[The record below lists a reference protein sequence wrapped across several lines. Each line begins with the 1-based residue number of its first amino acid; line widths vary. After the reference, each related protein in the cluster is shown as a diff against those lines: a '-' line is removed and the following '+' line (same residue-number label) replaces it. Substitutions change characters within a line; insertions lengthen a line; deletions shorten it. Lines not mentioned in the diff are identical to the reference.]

1 LDNRVRELRH
11 DSWSAPIEATER
23 EGLCRALE
31 HGDVLHLPRLNFP
44 LLDSERRF
52 LDERWSGEGRKNISL
67 PPEATAVRGA
77 KGAPEEL
84 AGLAEMI
91 GRYASLAAGLVDNLC
106 PGYRGRF
113 KAGATSFRPC
123 AIENRGQSW
132 RHDDTRMHVD
142 SFPSNPMQGRRIL
155 RVFTNLHPQ
164 GLARTWLIGERF
176 PEYSQRFLPRA
187 KPAVPGASWAMNALG
202 ITKSRRS
209 AYDHL
214 MLQLHDAAKADSDFQ
229 RSAPRQEFG
238 FPAGS
243 TWICFTD
250 CVVHAATS
258 GQYALEQTLY
268 VDVEAMEDRG
278 ASPLAVL
285 EKLTGRALV

>member
-11 DSWSAPIEATER
+11 DGWAEPIEATER
-23 EGLCRALE
+23 KGLCLVLE
-31 HGDVLHLPRLNFP
+31 QGDVLYLPRLAFA
-44 LLDSERRF
+44 LLESERRF

-67 PPEATAVRGA
+67 PPAATEVRGA
-77 KGAPEEL
+77 KGTPEEL

-106 PGYRGRF
+106 PRYRARF
-113 KAGATSFRPC
+113 KAGAASFRPC
-123 AIENRGQSW
+123 AIENRGLSW
-132 RHDDTRMHVD
+132 RYDDTRMHVD

-176 PEYSQRFLPRA
+176 PDHSKRFLARA
-187 KPAVPGASWAMNALG
+187 RPAIPGAAWALDALG

-214 MLQLHDAAKADSDFQ
+214 MLQLHDASKADADYQ
-229 RSAPRQEFG
+229 REAPRQEFG

-258 GQYALEQTLY
+258 GQFALEQTLY
-268 VDVEAMEDRG
+268 VDVEAMEDRRT
-278 ASPLAVL
+278 SPLAVL
-285 EKLTGRALV
+285 EKLNGRALV